1 MKEINLI
8 DYKADVERLI
18 TYIPWLESKVGAKVS
33 KKYDEQLE
41 STIAFPVY
49 DSTLLNFVNEA
60 SKTSL
65 MDKNYVYVYSQNFI
79 KTVADE
85 KKAIENADL
94 KSCDIL
100 IGIFSKYVLGGMTK
114 GSLWATAVSEGIF
127 LEVLKKMK
135 KLLDI
140 WDAPLA

>member
-8 DYKADVERLI
+8 DYKQDVERLI
-18 TYIPWLESKVGAKVS
+18 TYIPWLESKNGASVS
-33 KKYDEQLE
+33 KKYDDKLE
-41 STIAFPVY
+41 STISFPVF

-65 MDKNYVYVYSQNFI
+65 MDKNYVYVYSHYFI
-79 KTVADE
+79 KTVDDE

-100 IGIFSKYVLGGMTK
+100 IGILSKYVLGGMTK
-114 GSLWATAVSEGIF
+114 GTLWPEAVSNGIF

-135 KLLDI
+135 KLLEI

>member
-8 DYKADVERLI
+8 DYKQDVERLI
-18 TYIPWLESKVGAKVS
+18 TYIPWLESKIGASVS
-33 KKYDEQLE
+33 KRYDDKLE
-41 STIAFPVY
+41 STIAFPVF

-65 MDKNYVYVYSQNFI
+65 MDKNYVYVYSHYFI
-79 KTVADE
+79 KTVDDE

-100 IGIFSKYVLGGMTK
+100 IGILSKYVLGGMTK
-114 GSLWATAVSEGIF
+114 GTLWPEAVSNGIF

-135 KLLDI
+135 KLLEI